1 MAAIV
6 RETERKYEVTDGV
19 ELPGWAGLAGVQSLV
34 GPEEQTLEAV
44 YYDTEDLRLARAG
57 VTLRRRRGGDDPG
70 WHLKLPAG
78 GDSHDEV
85 RVSDARAARRRTRPG
100 SWSG

>member
-1 MAAIV
+1 MTTTV

-19 ELPGWAGLAGVQSLV
+19 ELPQWAGLAGVQSLV

-57 VTLRRRRGGDDPG
+57 VTLRRRHGGDDAGRSRHRRERLGFRLDTAADRRP
-70 WHLKLPAG
+70 LQLPDRDGAG
-78 GDSHDEV
+78 
-85 RVSDARAARRRTRPG
+85 AR
-100 SWSG
+100 